1 MIRNFKMNT
10 MALKQLIKLA
20 IFLLIAVV
28 IFNVLKQQSFFN
40 TEAGKVSSASIVT
53 NSQTDAQNKNEGI
66 KDQLKQMAS
75 RTKMPYIAG
84 CMKTP
89 NGCQCVDAKGKVV
102 PVSTNVCLQ
111 NVRDASSNQHKAF
124 DATEAAH

>member
-1 MIRNFKMNT
+1 MG
-10 MALKQLIKLA
+10 LKQLIKLA
-20 IFLLIAVV
+20 IFLLIALV
-28 IFNVLKQQSFFN
+28 IFNVLKKQSFFN
-40 TEAGKVSSASIVT
+40 TEPGKVTSASSLA
-53 NSQTDAQNKNEGI
+53 NSQANTQNQNEGI

-75 RTKMPYIAG
+75 RKKTPYIAG

-102 PVSTNVCLQ
+102 AVSTNICLQ

-124 DATEAAH
+124 DATAAH